1 MAYEFN
7 SDSTINN
14 KIQNENDINGTN
26 TNIINNSNF
35 SLLENEINNNIDTKL
50 YKKLS
55 YIGENWI
62 SSNQDKNFKINCTQ
76 TFKLFDLE
84 IPIFNEFPG
93 LELENIASIEEKST
107 KALEAEFDIINRKR
121 KIFKTTSRGRKSK
134 DGIEMGQTK
143 IHNKS
148 AKDNILRKVNVYFLK
163 FAVKLSNEVV
173 EKFGFERNFID
184 LDHSIK
190 KNITQKSL
198 KGLKSLT
205 FGELLCKNISKKYRK
220 HSFNENEIFYKKV
233 IENENIKRIFSE
245 KYMTIFG
252 IFLKSQRNIKI
263 GHYDFDLSPK
273 INMFDSFLSNIE
285 NKYKN
290 DDSYIKKIKEVIQDY

>member
-1 MAYEFN
+1 VTPDECAICAQGYYN
-7 SDSTINN
+7 IGGICKKCIDGCSKCSNN
-14 KIQNENDINGTN
+14 YTCDYC
-26 TNIINNSNF
+26 F
-35 SLLENEINNNIDTKL
+35 SGYQLKYDGQCELNNIFDFNVDLYIYYKEIL
-50 YKKLS
+50 YKK
-55 YIGENWI
+55 YHEN
-62 SSNQDKNFKINCTQ
+62 
-76 TFKLFDLE
+76 E
-84 IPIFNEFPG
+84 
-93 LELENIASIEEKST
+93 
-107 KALEAEFDIINRKR
+107 
-121 KIFKTTSRGRKSK
+121 
-134 DGIEMGQTK
+134 

-233 IENENIKRIFSE
+233 IENENIKKIFSE